1 MTSWIK
7 PVSLHGSTV
16 SLEPLDMKH
25 VAALGDAAS
34 DGKLWELWYT
44 NIPAPGDTNAYV
56 EKALS
61 MRETQ
66 GSMAFV
72 VVEAASGDIVGCTRF
87 FNVDEENQRAEIGY
101 TWYAKR
107 VQRSAV
113 NTETKLLLLQHAFE
127 GLDAIAVEFRTH
139 WHNHASRRAI
149 ARLGAKQD
157 GILRHHQ
164 KSSNG
169 VFRDTVVFSIIAPE
183 WPAVREALKFKLTD
197 RGC

>member
-1 MTSWIK
+1 MSNWIK
-7 PVSLHGSTV
+7 PVSLQGVSV
-16 SLEPLDMKH
+16 SLEPLEIKH
-25 VAALGDAAS
+25 VAGLTDAAH
-34 DGKLWELWYT
+34 DGNLWELWYT
-44 NIPAPGDTNAYV
+44 KIPGPGETQAYV

-61 MRETQ
+61 MRETE
-66 GSMAFV
+66 GAMAFAV
-72 VVEAASGDIVGCTRF
+72 IERETKDVVGCTRF
-87 FNVDEENQRAEIGY
+87 FNVDEDNQRVEIGY

-139 WHNHASRRAI
+139 WHNHASRQAI

-164 KSSNG
+164 KSANG
-169 VFRDTVVFSIIAPE
+169 GFRDTVVFSIIAPE
-183 WPAVREALKFKLTD
+183 WPTVREALKFKLTN
-197 RGC
+197 RNG